1 MAGKEIAVK
10 KYVVRLDAE
19 ERDQLNELIRKGK
32 RSAQLLTKA
41 RILLKADISDAG
53 EGWSD
58 SRIAAALDTSIATV
72 ERTRRQ
78 LVEEGFEAV
87 LARKYNSNSARR
99 RIFDGAAEAKLIAL
113 TLSPAPE
120 GFARWSLRLLEEK
133 VVELHIVERASDNTI
148 GRTLKKN
155 ILKPHRK
162 QQWVIPPDANAAF
175 VATMEDVLEVYQRP
189 HDPQRPLVCLDET
202 SKQLII
208 DTRASIPAKP
218 GQPARH
224 DYEYERNGVANL
236 FMVFAPLEGWR
247 HVKVTDRHTAI
258 DYAHVLRDLSETHF
272 PDAAKIVLVQDNL
285 NIHKPASLY
294 EAFPAPEARRL
305 VERFEWHYTPK
316 HGSWLDMAESE
327 LGVLASQCLDRR
339 IADKQILAHE
349 VTAWQ
354 DHRNK
359 HHAKADWQFTTANA
373 RVKLKRLYPQFE

>member
-1 MAGKEIAVK
+1 MVGKEIAVK
-10 KYVVRLDAE
+10 KYVVRLSAE
-19 ERDQLNELIRKGK
+19 ERAQLDELVRKGK

-41 RILLKADISDAG
+41 RILLKADVSEIG

-58 SRIAAALDTSIATV
+58 SRIAAALDTSIATI

-87 LARKYNSNSARR
+87 LRRKYNPNSARP
-99 RIFDGAAEAKLIAL
+99 RIFDAVAEAKLIAL

-133 VVELHIVERASDNTI
+133 VVEPDIVERASDNTI
-148 GRTLKKN
+148 GRTLKK
-155 ILKPHRK
+155 HS
-162 QQWVIPPDANAAF
+162 QTASQAAVGIPPDASAAF
-175 VATMEDVLEVYQRP
+175 VANVEDVLEVYQRP

-208 DTRASIPAKP
+208 ETRALIPAKP
-218 GQPARH
+218 RRKARH

-258 DYAHVLRDLSETHF
+258 DYAHTLRDLSDVHF

-285 NIHKPASLY
+285 NTHKPAPLY
-294 EAFPAPEARRL
+294 EAFPAQARRL

-316 HGSWLDMAESE
+316 HGSWLHMAEAE
-327 LGVLASQCLDRR
+327 LGVLPSQCLDRR
-339 IADKQILAHE
+339 IADKQILADE
-349 VTAWQ
+349 VNVWQ

-359 HHAKADWQFTTANA
+359 HHAKANWQFKTADA
-373 RVKLKRLYPQFE
+373 RVKLKRLYPQFG